1 VTQASGTLIDMNTAA
16 NTLQFAEAARA
27 LSRSARERELVVP
40 AFRSPPRLLG
50 VDRSIRRQGDH
61 FIVAVRT
68 RGRPWV
74 AVAADMIEGIIYANG
89 LVGGAAVRVRGAL
102 WAALGFAVEE
112 PVAPRRAA

>member
-1 VTQASGTLIDMNTAA
+1 MTTAA
-16 NTLQFAEAARA
+16 NSLQFAEAARA
-27 LSRSARERELVVP
+27 LSHSARARDLVVP

-61 FIVAVRT
+61 YIVAVRT

-74 AVAADMIEGIIYANG
+74 AVAADMIEGIVYANG

-112 PVAPRRAA
+112 AAPTRRAAAA